1 MVDIKKINIPKVN
14 VDTKKMMG
22 AVDGLVDKI
31 PPQVQDLLRK
41 IAITLLIFFLLM
53 GVYIGWSKGWE
64 SAKPQGM
71 QLAQDARSMFIT
83 EIERDYNRKRKD
95 VRMSDPEDLKYESN
109 RKMQF
114 DFVSERESVGVRREM
129 IPEEESFLG
138 KEYDFRNAKAID
150 TFTPPLY
157 KESGDGLIPSPI
169 EVEPISEKNVQN
181 TNEADPNEMKLQ
193 RMLDRVSVL
202 EKKLKEKNEEK
213 NLKQGIVETKKDSN
227 LIEPSLSKP
236 RTLERIQRK
245 SE

>member
-41 IAITLLIFFLLM
+41 IAITLLLFFIVM

-64 SAKPQGM
+64 NAKPQGL
-71 QLAQDARSMFIT
+71 QLAGDARSMFIT

-95 VRMSDPEDLKYESN
+95 VKMSNPEDLTYESN
-109 RKMQF
+109 RRMQF

-129 IPEEESFLG
+129 IPEERDFLG
-138 KEYDFRNAKAID
+138 KEYDFRNRKTD
-150 TFTPPLY
+150 DVMTPPLY

-169 EVEPISEKNVQN
+169 EVEPMRNESGDRN
-181 TNEADPNEMKLQ
+181 TEQGSNEVRLQ
-193 RMLDRVSVL
+193 RMLDRVSEL
-202 EKKLKEKNEEK
+202 EKKVKEKNEEK
-213 NLKQGIVETKKDSN
+213 NLKSTQLPSPSEDLNLETKK
-227 LIEPSLSKP
+227 PP
-236 RTLERIQRK
+236 RPLERIQKTSR
-245 SE
+245 